1 MKFILTKV
9 VGSIFIGVGILAI
22 ANPSA
27 ASSDKYT
34 CQEINGVYGIYSRT
48 PRGNMNLLNFNR
60 DVSEEWSIEQR
71 CNEVAQRF
79 QRYYDNGILR
89 VIGASYVNNEP
100 ALCAVVETGI
110 ACDSNNIL
118 VTLPPQSNPTDA
130 ARLLMDTR
138 GLARGRVIS
147 VNGKAGKL
155 ESYVNGNTYYDL
167 EVLEQLIL
175 EQKNS
180 DRLIEN

>member
-1 MKFILTKV
+1 MKFILTKI

-22 ANPSA
+22 ANSGE

-48 PRGNMNLLNFNR
+48 PRGNMNLLNFSR

-89 VIGASYVNNEP
+89 FIGAGYVNNEP

-110 ACDSNNIL
+110 PCNSDNIL
-118 VTLPPQSNPTDA
+118 VTLPPQSDPIDA
-130 ARLLMDTR
+130 ARQLMDTR
-138 GLARGRVIS
+138 GLARGRQIVVS
-147 VNGKAGKL
+147 GNDKL
-155 ESYVNGNTYYDL
+155 ESYVDGNTYYDL

-175 EQKNS
+175 EQEDS